1 MGIDFN
7 NYQIL
12 SKFNV
17 SRETYYVLDN
27 FRKLV
32 IKKNRLINLISQKT
46 EENFIERHIIDC
58 VQAIDF
64 IDING
69 KSCTDIGSGAGLPG
83 IVLAIVLKEKNIK
96 MKMNLYEKSYHKS
109 KFLKQIS
116 EKLKLDVEVFQKDIF
131 KEKNL
136 VSGSIIAR
144 AFKPLPIILDL
155 VQEKFKN
162 YKNLVVFMGK
172 NGKQMLE
179 DSVKKWKFEYK
190 EKRSLTSKDSF
201 LINIKNI
208 RKKWARLKFYLL

>member
-1 MGIDFN
+1 MGINFN

-17 SRETYYVLDN
+17 SRETYHILDK
-27 FRKLV
+27 FRELV
-32 IKKNRLINLISQKT
+32 IKKNKLINLISQKT
-46 EENFIERHIIDC
+46 EENFVERHIIDC
-58 VQAIDF
+58 VQAIDL
-64 IDING
+64 IDINS

-131 KEKNL
+131 NEKNL

-208 RKKWARLKFYLL
+208 KKNEQD

>member
-17 SRETYYVLDN
+17 SRETYYILDN

-58 VQAIDF
+58 AQAIDF
-64 IDING
+64 IDINS
-69 KSCTDIGSGAGLPG
+69 KTCTDIGSGAGLPG

-96 MKMNLYEKSYHKS
+96 MKMNLYEKNHHKS

-116 EKLKLDVEVFQKDIF
+116 KKLKLDVKVFQKDIF

-155 VQEKFKN
+155 VEEKFKN
-162 YKNLVVFMGK
+162 YKYLVVFMGK

-179 DSVKKWKFEYK
+179 DSVKKGKFEYK

-208 RKKWARLKFYLL
+208 KKNEQD

>member
-12 SKFNV
+12 SKFSV
-17 SRETYYVLDN
+17 SRETYYILDD

-64 IDING
+64 IDINS

-83 IVLAIVLKEKNIK
+83 IVLAIVFKKKNIK
-96 MKMNLYEKSYHKS
+96 IKMNLYEKSHHKS

-116 EKLKLDVEVFQKDIF
+116 EKLKLNVEVFQRDIF

-155 VQEKFKN
+155 VEKKFKN

-190 EKRSLTSKDSF
+190 EKRSLTNKDSF

-208 RKKWARLKFYLL
+208 KKK